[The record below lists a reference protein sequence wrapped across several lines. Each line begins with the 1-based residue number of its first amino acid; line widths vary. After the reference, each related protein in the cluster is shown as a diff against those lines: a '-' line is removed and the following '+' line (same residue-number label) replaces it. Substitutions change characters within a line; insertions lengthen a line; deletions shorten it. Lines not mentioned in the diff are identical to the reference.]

1 MKKEPFGKPD
11 PLSLP
16 EREGGRT
23 ARLSLQERGWGR
35 GRRRRPR
42 LSEAISGVVLLILLA
57 LSLLPFAMM
66 LLLSLKTNAD
76 IFTRFWGLPQPARW
90 DFYRDAAVALKGYL
104 LNTLIVTAVVVPGV
118 LLLSSLSGYALAR
131 LSFRGRDGVFALI
144 LALLVVPGILT
155 LIPTYALVQSLG
167 LLNTRWAL
175 ILPYLAGGQVLGV
188 VLCRTFFASLPDE
201 LFEAMRLDGAGDVQI
216 YRHLALPLS
225 LPTLATIAIMT
236 TLGIYNDYIWPL
248 VTISDSNLQTFTVG
262 VTRFAGE
269 FNLDYGPTLAG
280 YVIGSLP
287 LIALFAAGMRAF
299 VQGVTSGALKA

>member
-1 MKKEPFGKPD
+1 MK
-11 PLSLP
+11 PLRTVRSLSP
-16 EREGGRT
+16 
-23 ARLSLQERGWGR
+23 S
-35 GRRRRPR
+35 RRRRLR
-42 LSEAISGVVLLILLA
+42 FSEVLSGAVLVVLLA

-118 LLLSSLSGYALAR
+118 LLFSSLSGYALAR
-131 LSFRGRDGVFALI
+131 LHFRGRDGVFALI

-155 LIPTYALVQSLG
+155 LIPTYALVQGMG
-167 LLNTRWAL
+167 LLNTRWVL

-188 VLCRTFFASLPDE
+188 VLCRTFFVSLPDE

-248 VTISDSNLQTFTVG
+248 VTISDSSLQTFTVG
-262 VTRFAGE
+262 VTRFSGE

-287 LIALFAAGMRAF
+287 LIALFAIGMRAF

>member
-1 MKKEPFGKPD
+1 MT
-11 PLSLP
+11 S
-16 EREGGRT
+16 
-23 ARLSLQERGWGR
+23 
-35 GRRRRPR
+35 RRRKVR
-42 LSEAISGVVLLILLA
+42 LGEMLAAAVLMVLLA
-57 LSLLPFAMM
+57 VSLLPFVMM

-90 DFYRDAAVALKGYL
+90 DFYREAAIALKGYL
-104 LNTLIVTAVVVPGV
+104 LNTLIIVVVVVPGV

-131 LSFRGRDGVFALI
+131 LYFRGRDAVFALI
-144 LALLVVPGILT
+144 LALLVVPGVLT
-155 LIPTYALVQSLG
+155 LIPTYVLVQGMG

-201 LFEAMRLDGAGDVQI
+201 LFEAMRLDGAGDLQI

-225 LPTLATIAIMT
+225 LPTLANIAIMS

-248 VTISDSNLQTFTVG
+248 VTISDSSLQTFTVG

-287 LIALFAAGMRAF
+287 LIALFAVGMRAF

>member
-1 MKKEPFGKPD
+1 M
-11 PLSLP
+11 
-16 EREGGRT
+16 RN
-23 ARLSLQERGWGR
+23 
-35 GRRRRPR
+35 RRRKVR
-42 LSEAISGVVLLILLA
+42 LAEVLAVVVLAGLLA
-57 LSLLPFAMM
+57 LSLLPFVMM

-90 DFYRDAAVALKGYL
+90 DFYREAAVALKGYL
-104 LNTLIVTAVVVPGV
+104 LNTLIITAVVVPGV
-118 LLLSSLSGYALAR
+118 LLLSSLSGYALSR
-131 LSFRGRDGVFALI
+131 LTFRGRDAVFALI
-144 LALLVVPGILT
+144 LALLVVPGVLT
-155 LIPTYALVQSLG
+155 LIPTYALVQSMG

-201 LFEAMRLDGAGDVQI
+201 LFEAMRLDGAGDLQI

-225 LPTLATIAIMT
+225 LPTLATIAIMS

-248 VTISDSNLQTFTVG
+248 VTISDSSLQTFTVG

-287 LIALFAAGMRAF
+287 LIALFAVGMRAF

>member
-1 MKKEPFGKPD
+1 MRPTRNARSAGS
-11 PLSLP
+11 SLH
-16 EREGGRT
+16 RRT
-23 ARLSLQERGWGR
+23 EVRTTNAGQRGSK
-35 GRRRRPR
+35 RRPR
-42 LSEAISGVVLLILLA
+42 LSEVLCWIALLILLA
-57 LSLLPFAMM
+57 ISLLPFAMM

-104 LNTLIVTAVVVPGV
+104 LNTLIVTLVVVPGV

-131 LSFRGRDGVFALI
+131 LHFRGRDGVFTLI

-155 LIPTYALVQSLG
+155 LIPTYALVQNLG

-201 LFEAMRLDGAGDVQI
+201 LFEAMRLDGAGDMQI

-248 VTISDSNLQTFTVG
+248 VTISDSSLQTFTVG

-287 LIALFAAGMRAF
+287 LIALFAIGMRAF

>member
-1 MKKEPFGKPD
+1 M
-11 PLSLP
+11 
-16 EREGGRT
+16 RN
-23 ARLSLQERGWGR
+23 
-35 GRRRRPR
+35 RRRKVR
-42 LSEAISGVVLLILLA
+42 LAEVLAVVVLAGLLA
-57 LSLLPFAMM
+57 LSLLPFVMM

-90 DFYRDAAVALKGYL
+90 DFYREAAVALKGYL
-104 LNTLIVTAVVVPGV
+104 LNTLIITVVVVPGV

-131 LSFRGRDGVFALI
+131 LTFRGRDAVFALI

-155 LIPTYALVQSLG
+155 LIPTYALVQGMG

-201 LFEAMRLDGAGDVQI
+201 LFEAMRLDGAGDLQI

-225 LPTLATIAIMT
+225 LPTLATIAIMS

-248 VTISDSNLQTFTVG
+248 VTISDSSLQTFTVG

-287 LIALFAAGMRAF
+287 LIVLFAVGMRAF

>member
-1 MKKEPFGKPD
+1 MMM
-11 PLSLP
+11 
-16 EREGGRT
+16 
-23 ARLSLQERGWGR
+23 
-35 GRRRRPR
+35 RRRTVRWGEM
-42 LSEAISGVVLLILLA
+42 LAAIVLAMLLA
-57 LSLLPFAMM
+57 VSLLPFVMM

-90 DFYRDAAVALKGYL
+90 DFYREAAVALKGYL
-104 LNTLIVTAVVVPGV
+104 LNTLIIVAVVVPGV
-118 LLLSSLSGYALAR
+118 LLLSSLSGYALSR
-131 LSFRGRDGVFALI
+131 LTFRGRDAVFALI
-144 LALLVVPGILT
+144 LALLVVPGVLT
-155 LIPTYALVQSLG
+155 LIPTYALVQSMG

-201 LFEAMRLDGAGDVQI
+201 LFESMRLDGAGDLQI

-225 LPTLATIAIMT
+225 LPTLATIAIMS

-248 VTISDSNLQTFTVG
+248 VTITDSSLQTFTVG

-287 LIALFAAGMRAF
+287 LIVLFAVGMRAF

>member
-1 MKKEPFGKPD
+1 MT
-11 PLSLP
+11 S
-16 EREGGRT
+16 
-23 ARLSLQERGWGR
+23 
-35 GRRRRPR
+35 RRRKVR
-42 LSEAISGVVLLILLA
+42 LGEMLAAAVLMVLLA
-57 LSLLPFAMM
+57 LSLLPFVMM

-90 DFYRDAAVALKGYL
+90 DFYREAAIALKGYL
-104 LNTLIVTAVVVPGV
+104 LNTLIIVVVVVPGV
-118 LLLSSLSGYALAR
+118 LLLSSLSGYALSR
-131 LSFRGRDGVFALI
+131 LTFRGRDAVFALI

-155 LIPTYALVQSLG
+155 LIPTYALVQSMG

-201 LFEAMRLDGAGDVQI
+201 LFEAMRLDGAGDLQI

-225 LPTLATIAIMT
+225 LPTLATIAIMS

-248 VTISDSNLQTFTVG
+248 VTISDSSLQTFTVG

-287 LIALFAAGMRAF
+287 LIVLFAVGMRAF

>member
-1 MKKEPFGKPD
+1 MTK
-11 PLSLP
+11 
-16 EREGGRT
+16 
-23 ARLSLQERGWGR
+23 
-35 GRRRRPR
+35 RRRKVR
-42 LSEAISGVVLLILLA
+42 LAEVLAAVVLMVLLA
-57 LSLLPFAMM
+57 LSLLPFVMM

-90 DFYRDAAVALKGYL
+90 DFYREAAVALRGYL
-104 LNTLIVTAVVVPGV
+104 LNTLVIVVVVVPGV

-131 LSFRGRDGVFALI
+131 LHFRGRDAVFALI

-155 LIPTYALVQSLG
+155 LIPTYALVQSMG
-167 LLNTRWAL
+167 LLNTRWVL

-201 LFEAMRLDGAGDVQI
+201 LFEAMRLDGAGDLQI
-216 YRHLALPLS
+216 YRYLALPLS
-225 LPTLATIAIMT
+225 LPTLATIAIMS

-248 VTISDSNLQTFTVG
+248 VTISDSSLQTFTVG

-287 LIALFAAGMRAF
+287 LIVLFAVGMRAF

>member
-1 MKKEPFGKPD
+1 V
-11 PLSLP
+11 L
-16 EREGGRT
+16 
-23 ARLSLQERGWGR
+23 
-35 GRRRRPR
+35 
-42 LSEAISGVVLLILLA
+42 SGVVLAVLLA

-76 IFTRFWGLPQPARW
+76 IFTRFWGWPQPARW
-90 DFYRDAAVALKGYL
+90 DFYRDAAIALKGYL

-118 LLLSSLSGYALAR
+118 LLFSSLSGYALAR
-131 LSFRGRDGVFALI
+131 LHFRGRDGVFTLI

-155 LIPTYALVQSLG
+155 LIPTYALVQSMG

-175 ILPYLAGGQVLGV
+175 ILPYLAGGQVLGT
-188 VLCRTFFASLPDE
+188 VLCRTFFVSLPDE

-236 TLGIYNDYIWPL
+236 TLAIYNDYIWPL

-287 LIALFAAGMRAF
+287 LIALFAIGMRAF

>member
-1 MKKEPFGKPD
+1 MT
-11 PLSLP
+11 S
-16 EREGGRT
+16 
-23 ARLSLQERGWGR
+23 
-35 GRRRRPR
+35 RRRKVR
-42 LSEAISGVVLLILLA
+42 LGEMLAAAVLMVLLA
-57 LSLLPFAMM
+57 VSLLPFVMM

-90 DFYRDAAVALKGYL
+90 DFYREAAVALKGYL
-104 LNTLIVTAVVVPGV
+104 LNTLIVTVVVVPGV
-118 LLLSSLSGYALAR
+118 LLLSSLSGYALSR
-131 LSFRGRDGVFALI
+131 LTFRGRDAVFALI
-144 LALLVVPGILT
+144 LALLVVPGVLT
-155 LIPTYALVQSLG
+155 LIPTYALVQSMG

-188 VLCRTFFASLPDE
+188 VLCRTFFASLPGE
-201 LFEAMRLDGAGDVQI
+201 LFEAMRLDGAGDLQI

-225 LPTLATIAIMT
+225 LPTLATIAIMS

-248 VTISDSNLQTFTVG
+248 VTISDSSLQTFTVG

-287 LIALFAAGMRAF
+287 LIVLFAVGMRAF

>member
-1 MKKEPFGKPD
+1 MRPSRNARSTHV
-11 PLSLP
+11 PL
-16 EREGGRT
+16 
-23 ARLSLQERGWGR
+23 ALQERGWRR
-35 GRRRRPR
+35 GSKRRPR
-42 LSEAISGVVLLILLA
+42 PLEVLSWMALLILLA
-57 LSLLPFAMM
+57 LSLLPFVMM

-118 LLLSSLSGYALAR
+118 LLFSSLSGYALAR

-144 LALLVVPGILT
+144 LALLVPGILT
-155 LIPTYALVQSLG
+155 LIPTYALVQSMG

-248 VTISDSNLQTFTVG
+248 VTISDSSLQTFTVG

-287 LIALFAAGMRAF
+287 LIALFAIGMRAF

>member
-1 MKKEPFGKPD
+1 MTTK
-11 PLSLP
+11 
-16 EREGGRT
+16 T
-23 ARLSLQERGWGR
+23 
-35 GRRRRPR
+35 RRKVRF
-42 LSEAISGVVLLILLA
+42 SEAVSALVLAILLA
-57 LSLLPFAMM
+57 LSLLPFVMM

-90 DFYRDAAVALKGYL
+90 DFYVQAVSALKGYL

-118 LLLSSLSGYALAR
+118 LLLSSMSGYALAR
-131 LSFRGRDGVFALI
+131 LTFRGRDTVFALI

-155 LIPTYALVQSLG
+155 LIPTYALVQSMG

-201 LFEAMRLDGAGDVQI
+201 LFEAMRLDGAWDVQI

-248 VTISDSNLQTFTVG
+248 VTISDSSLQTFTVG
-262 VTRFAGE
+262 ITRFAGE

-280 YVIGSLP
+280 YVLGSLP
-287 LIALFAAGMRAF
+287 LIALFAVGMRAF

>member
-1 MKKEPFGKPD
+1 MMM
-11 PLSLP
+11 
-16 EREGGRT
+16 
-23 ARLSLQERGWGR
+23 
-35 GRRRRPR
+35 RRRTVRWGEM
-42 LSEAISGVVLLILLA
+42 LAAIVLAMLLA
-57 LSLLPFAMM
+57 VSLLPFVMM

-90 DFYRDAAVALKGYL
+90 DFYREAAVALKGYL
-104 LNTLIVTAVVVPGV
+104 LNTLIVTVVVVPGV

-131 LSFRGRDGVFALI
+131 LYFRGRDVVFALI

-155 LIPTYALVQSLG
+155 LIPTYALVQSMG

-188 VLCRTFFASLPDE
+188 VLCRTFFASLPGE
-201 LFEAMRLDGAGDVQI
+201 LFEAMRLDGAGDLQI

-225 LPTLATIAIMT
+225 LPTLATIAIMS

-248 VTISDSNLQTFTVG
+248 VTITDSSLQTFTVG

-287 LIALFAAGMRAF
+287 LIVLFAVGMRAF